1 MIWKQVFIWALEW
14 GAGKLASWI
23 SLIFKRKKQEEERKK
38 ESDANLERLENAKTE
53 EEIERAAKDTL
64 SL

>member
-23 SLIFKRKKQEEERKK
+23 SAIFKRKKQEEERKK
-38 ESDANLERLENAKTE
+38 ESEAALDQLQKAETE

>member
-1 MIWKQVFIWALEW
+1 MIWKQVFIWAFEW

-23 SLIFKRKKQEEERKK
+23 SLIFKRKKQEEDRKK

>member
-23 SLIFKRKKQEEERKK
+23 SLIFKRKKQEEDRKK

>member
-1 MIWKQVFIWALEW
+1 VIWKQVFIWALEW

-23 SLIFKRKKQEEERKK
+23 SLIFKRKKQEEDRKK